1 MLFLVFIIIKQL
13 NAISNGEPFSILV
26 HWQLVDEAGYL
37 PYMSQQ
43 SILNALPP
51 AEGELNLKIRAV
63 VSSRNIKNIALPA
76 KGELNT
82 KFKVV
87 MLWYA
92 NAKRLRVNGQAL
104 LGIINLATL
113 ICGEPFL
120 VQYAMIIIMSSCQ
133 LLVEPVHFFII
144 FSTRIIVTF

>member
-13 NAISNGEPFSILV
+13 NAITNGEPFSILV

-51 AEGELNLKIRAV
+51 AEGNWTFRAV
-63 VSSRNIKNIALPA
+63 VLSRSIKNIALPA

>member
-1 MLFLVFIIIKQL
+1 
-13 NAISNGEPFSILV
+13 
-26 HWQLVDEAGYL
+26 
-37 PYMSQQ
+37 
-43 SILNALPP
+43 
-51 AEGELNLKIRAV
+51 
-63 VSSRNIKNIALPA
+63 
-76 KGELNT
+76 
-82 KFKVV
+82 

-133 LLVEPVHFFII
+133 LLVEPVHFLII